1 MQQLDYSSGKLIW
14 RALLA
19 LLVAPFVLVLAT
31 DEHIISGH
39 VRGIWTGLLYAI
51 GPVGRWTLVGG
62 IIAALGYLS
71 LRLIV
76 ILLSD
81 RAALRAGEAGLFVRT
96 LSSHRTLAW
105 SDVMSI
111 DIATKV
117 ARGRTFHWVRVR
129 TIEKASEKFWQ
140 VQTNLLDADEDQIA
154 GWIEAARRL
163 QTASRVPSAERA
175 SPPVATGFGRK
186 RSSLV
191 QR

>member
-1 MQQLDYSSGKLIW
+1 
-14 RALLA
+14 
-19 LLVAPFVLVLAT
+19 VLVLAT
-31 DEHIISGH
+31 DEHITSGH

-51 GPVGRWTLVGG
+51 GPVGRWTLVGA
-62 IIAALGYLS
+62 IIATLGYLS

-81 RAALRAGEAGLFVRT
+81 RAALRAGETDLFVRT

-105 SDVMSI
+105 TDVLSI
-111 DIATKV
+111 DMTTKV
-117 ARGRTFHWVRVR
+117 ARGRAFHWVRVR
-129 TIEKASEKFWQ
+129 TIDKASEKFWQ

-175 SPPVATGFGRK
+175 SPSVATGFGRK